1 MAWINREADV
11 VVDKELDYESN
22 RIDKT
27 DAYEVEITEAYL
39 QKGKDSDS
47 MSVVISIKN
56 DEGNEGKTYFTIM
69 GRDGKTYFEST
80 VGGKPV
86 KKQHFGLNIVNT
98 LFEIVL
104 GKEIFDVE
112 PSEVEYK
119 VYDKEAKEYKTEK
132 GDGFP
137 ELIGQKVGVCYQM
150 YREIN
155 GTDSKEYG
163 QITHFFDPE
172 TGLFANEEPS
182 DKTKLDKWLKGA
194 KEYIVKEVEAPKR
207 TSFGKK
213 KDEPSADGEPAP
225 KRKWGR
231 K

>member
-1 MAWINREADV
+1 MWIKKEADV
-11 VVDKELDYESN
+11 VVDKELDFESN
-22 RIDKT
+22 RIYKT
-27 DAYEVEITEAYL
+27 DAYEAEITEAYL

-80 VGGKPV
+80 VAGKQV
-86 KKQHFGLNIVNT
+86 KKQMFGLSIVNT

-112 PSEVEYK
+112 PSETTYK
-119 VYDKEAKEYKTEK
+119 VYDKEAKEYNEVK

-137 ELIGQKVGVCYQM
+137 ELIGKRVGVCYQM

-182 DKTKLDKWLKGA
+182 DKTKLDKWLRTA

-213 KDEPSADGEPAP
+213 KDEQSVDGETAT
-225 KRKWGR
+225 RRRWGR